1 MEPSLLLA
9 DWFSEAVCHILM
21 EAFLTAGRTDLWLG
35 SDPVQR
41 LSPAE
46 GTLKGIFWLIQSKAV
61 LKQF

>member
-9 DWFSEAVCHILM
+9 DGFSEAVCHILM

-46 GTLKGIFWLIQSKAV
+46 GTLKGIF
-61 LKQF
+61 